1 MPTPIESNF
10 EALEKQL
17 AKDALEK
24 ALKDLH
30 GEITREIDRNK
41 KTFSDEIKKSL
52 STFTTSL
59 EQHISQEID
68 QKLPLFLEKNFSD
81 ISTQVK
87 ASFEQMFVPLLDKTE
102 EDMKRLHTQ
111 GENTLRSWEKMMNQ
125 YSGLWNI
132 PFFIVLAASVLTGTA
147 ICLGLFFLKSSYS
160 TYLFMDVRAR
170 KDYENELRWVELK
183 EKARAEREQGKAS
196 YLSKNQ
202 NKKKQK

>member
-1 MPTPIESNF
+1 MPQNESNF

-30 GEITREIDRNK
+30 GEITREIERNK
-41 KTFSDEIKKSL
+41 RNFSDEIKKSL
-52 STFTTSL
+52 TSFTGNL

-87 ASFEQMFVPLLDKTE
+87 ASFEQMFVPVLDKTE
-102 EDMKRLHTQ
+102 EDMKRLSIQ
-111 GENTLRSWEKMMNQ
+111 GDKTLYSWQSMMKQ
-125 YSGLWNI
+125 YSGLWNM
-132 PFFIVLAASVLTGTA
+132 PFFIVLAAAVLTGMA

-170 KDYENELRWVELK
+170 KDYENELRWAELK
-183 EKARAEREQGKAS
+183 EKARAEREQEKAQS
-196 YLSKNQ
+196 LPKSQ
-202 NKKKQK
+202 NKKKRK

>member
-1 MPTPIESNF
+1 LPVPTDSNF

-30 GEITREIDRNK
+30 GKISSEIERNK
-41 KTFSDEIKKSL
+41 KTFSDEVKKSL
-52 STFTTSL
+52 SSFTESL

-68 QKLPLFLEKNFSD
+68 KKLPLFLEKNFSD

-87 ASFEQMFVPLLDKTE
+87 ASFEQMFVPVLDKTE
-102 EDMKRLHTQ
+102 EGMKRLNAQ
-111 GENTLRSWEKMMNQ
+111 GENTLHSWEKMMKQ
-125 YSGLWNI
+125 YSGLWNM
-132 PFFIVLAASVLTGTA
+132 PFFIVLGASVLTGTA

-170 KDYENELRWVELK
+170 KDYENEVRWVELK
-183 EKARAEREQGKAS
+183 EAARAEREQEKAAS
-196 YLSKNQ
+196 LPKNK